1 MCESGPL
8 YLEYGH
14 ICHKSAN
21 FSKYGFSVEP
31 MLNYVTLV
39 LLKPPKSM
47 PASKYGQ
54 QQENG
59 KKNHQKL
66 KNWVKNEKIYIFEKT
81 RNFSALDE
89 RDCQAAW
96 LFAHSDQFGRETRA
110 WPDGADPPHFHMHI
124 GKIGQFFKMRVSP

>member
-1 MCESGPL
+1 
-8 YLEYGH
+8 
-14 ICHKSAN
+14 
-21 FSKYGFSVEP
+21 

-66 KNWVKNEKIYIFEKT
+66 KQLVKNEKNILEKI
-81 RNFSALDE
+81 RNFQPLMRGTAKQHGFL
-89 RDCQAAW
+89 
-96 LFAHSDQFGRETRA
+96 
-110 WPDGADPPHFHMHI
+110 HI
-124 GKIGQFFKMRVSP
+124 GANLVAKRALGRMGQIHPISTCT